1 VEVLD
6 SKANCTLY
14 CVAIQNDKCV
24 TV

>member
-6 SKANCTLY
+6 SKANFAFY
-14 CVAIQNDKCV
+14 FGAIQNDKCV